1 MSWEAS
7 CSDVFRRCCDPSSK
21 VIADAVAGDLPP
33 RSDDACV
40 DGEAGMTPGVPM
52 DAAAAAAA
60 AATPPLPAPTE
71 RAGEGAA
78 AAEPAEPSVSIVKC
92 GRLALLRLGVA
103 TLAESPMLYSIDG
116 SVERCS

>member
-1 MSWEAS
+1 M
-7 CSDVFRRCCDPSSK
+7 
-21 VIADAVAGDLPP
+21 IADAVAGDLAP
-33 RSDDACV
+33 RSDDDACV

-78 AAEPAEPSVSIVKC
+78 AAEPSVSIVKC

-116 SVERCS
+116 SVEMCS

>member
-60 AATPPLPAPTE
+60 ATPPLPAPTE
-71 RAGEGAA
+71 RAGDGAA
-78 AAEPAEPSVSIVKC
+78 AAEPSVSIVKC
-92 GRLALLRLGVA
+92 GRLALLRLGVE
-103 TLAESPMLYSIDG
+103 TLAEPSML
-116 SVERCS
+116 

>member
-40 DGEAGMTPGVPM
+40 DGEAGMTPGVPR
-52 DAAAAAAA
+52 DAAAAA
-60 AATPPLPAPTE
+60 AATPPLLAPTE

-78 AAEPAEPSVSIVKC
+78 AAEPSVSIVKC

-103 TLAESPMLYSIDG
+103 AFAESSMLYSING
-116 SVERCS
+116 LVERCS